1 MNCIDLGLWCE
12 VFQNS
17 FLVYMIIYVVFIYDY
32 ILDVYHDDIKILYLF
47 HKSSG
52 GDFYISEYS
61 GISL

>member
-32 ILDVYHDDIKILYLF
+32 ILDVYHDDINILYLF
-47 HKSSG
+47 HKNSR
-52 GDFYISEYS
+52 GDFYISPYS